1 MRTEFIAL
9 PPLAPGHQQHLTVLR
24 FGQPGR
30 GPKASIQ
37 AALHA
42 DEIPALLV
50 AQKLRTL
57 LAAEEAAGR
66 VRGEVV
72 LVPYANP
79 QGLAQHLLGQH
90 VGRFDLRDGINF
102 NRLVPDLTDTVAAAI
117 EGRLGTDPVANEAL
131 VRQALAAA
139 AAALHSTDPA
149 VELKNRLLALAAD
162 AHFMLDLHC
171 DSEAVMHLYA
181 LTPQAAQAAELGAC
195 LGARAILLATESGDW
210 PFDEAC
216 TRPWYLL
223 QQRFADHPLPLGCFG
238 VTVELRGQA
247 DTHHDTA
254 EADARAIVHY
264 LRRQGVLAQEAAAV
278 PPTLPP
284 ALCQPTSL
292 ASSEP
297 ITAPAAGVV
306 VFHREPGDHVEAGS
320 PVADVVDV
328 DTGAVTTVYTQSSGV
343 LYARVAT
350 RWATPGKRLAKIA
363 GNTLARKGKLL
374 GA

>member
-1 MRTEFIAL
+1 MQTEHIAL
-9 PPLAPGHQQHLTVLR
+9 PTLAPGHRQQLTVLR
-24 FGQPGR
+24 FGQAGR
-30 GPKASIQ
+30 GPKAYVQ

-50 AQKLRTL
+50 AQKLRAL
-57 LAAEEAAGR
+57 LVAEEAAGR
-66 VRGEVV
+66 LAGEVV

-79 QGLAQHLLGQH
+79 LGLSQHLLGQH
-90 VGRFDLRDGINF
+90 VGRFDLRDGVNF
-102 NRLVPDLTDTVAAAI
+102 NRMVPDLTEAAASAVQ
-117 EGRLGTDPVANEAL
+117 GRLGADADANEAL
-131 VRQALAAA
+131 VRQALLDAAT
-139 AAALHSTDPA
+139 ALRSTDPA
-149 VELKNRLLALAAD
+149 VELKNRLMQLAAD
-162 AHFMLDLHC
+162 AHVVLDLHC

-181 LTPQAAQAAELGAC
+181 LTPQAEQAAELGAC

-223 QQRFADHPLPLGCFG
+223 QQRFADHPLPLGNFA

-247 DTHHDTA
+247 DTRHDQA
-254 EADARAIVHY
+254 EADAQAIVRY
-264 LRRQGVLAQEAAAV
+264 LRHRGVLSGPAAPLPAV
-278 PPTLPP
+278 Q
-284 ALCQPTSL
+284 CQPTPL

-297 ITAPAAGVV
+297 VTAPSAGVV
-306 VFHREPGDHVEAGS
+306 VFHREPGEWIDAGS
-320 PVADVVDV
+320 PVVDIV
-328 DTGAVTTVYTQSSGV
+328 DIDSGAVTPVLAQSSGV

-363 GNTLARKGKLL
+363 GNTLERKGKLL